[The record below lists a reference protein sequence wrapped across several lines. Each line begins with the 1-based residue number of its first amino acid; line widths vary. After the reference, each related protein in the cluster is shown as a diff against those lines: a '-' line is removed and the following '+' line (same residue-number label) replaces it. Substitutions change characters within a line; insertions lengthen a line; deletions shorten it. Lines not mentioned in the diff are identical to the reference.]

1 MKPSDTRKEQEDEN
15 KVPLAGREHSA
26 SEAPA
31 YAAMERMAEYGRMEG
46 LLRDLRYAAR
56 VLYKKPLFSLVV
68 IATLALGLGANT
80 AIFSLVNA
88 AILTPIPVPQPD
100 RVVMVWSDKVNHE
113 GGNFPA
119 SVPDFEDWQATGA
132 FESLAGFTIDGYDVR
147 IGNKPVREPGVAV
160 TREWF
165 EILQVRPFLGRVFT
179 QEDMQPGHEQ
189 VLVLTH
195 DLWKTLFG
203 ADPTIIG
210 KTTYINSAPYT
221 VIGVL
226 PVRVAKAADEQLY
239 RPLLFEPP
247 LAGDRGLRGVTTAGR
262 LAPGISLMAAQN
274 RLDSV
279 SLRLQKEFPA
289 EDGSY
294 RARLQPIE
302 EAYVEDVHSLVLV
315 LFGAVGFVL
324 LVTCANIANLLL
336 VRGTGRQRELAVR
349 AALGAGK
356 FRLMRQLLTES
367 VLLAALGGVAGIV
380 PAYLGIRFLAM
391 FKPEALPNAD
401 LITLNPTVLLFSLV
415 VALCTGLVFGAF
427 PAWDAWQNH
436 STTVLRERS
445 QVSGGRLRFGNLFVV
460 GEIALTVVLV
470 AGAALMLRSFVQLRS
485 AYPGYDSQVL
495 TLRVSLT
502 GQQYDSADK
511 QVNFYKEAV
520 RRLSGLPGVRSA
532 AAIDCLP
539 TCTDIM
545 GGALHFTDR
554 PEPKQ
559 SERATVIIGSVTPD
573 YFRAMGIPLVRG
585 RLFSESDGAQ
595 DTPTVILDEATAR
608 RYWPNQDPIGQS
620 VKVLMREP
628 LRRIVGVVGNVDR
641 NLAVKMKSR
650 IGQVYVPF
658 TQSPFPVP
666 AMSLVVSSAMNP
678 LNLVPAVQRVISE
691 LAPDQPVFQVET
703 LAQARA
709 ATEISSEFGTWLLGF
724 FAMLSLVL
732 AALGVYGVV
741 SYTVEQRTREFG
753 VRMAIGATPMD
764 LLFGVLKQGFYVTLI
779 GLAVGLVGALALT
792 TTMKDLL
799 HGLSATDPWSLLG
812 SVILLAIVGLLAT
825 FIPAQRATRVEPS
838 VALRYE

>member
-1 MKPSDTRKEQEDEN
+1 MKPSDTYKKDEN
-15 KVPLAGREHSA
+15 KVPEA
-26 SEAPA
+26 APA
-31 YAAMERMAEYGRMEG
+31 HSLYELIEKLAEPARMEG
-46 LLRDLRYAAR
+46 VLRDLRHAAR

-100 RVVMVWSDKVNHE
+100 RVAMVWSDKVNHE
-113 GGNFPA
+113 GGNWPA
-119 SVPDFEDWQATGA
+119 SIPDFQDWQATGA
-132 FESLAGFTIDGYDVR
+132 FESLAGFTTDGYDVR
-147 IGNKPVREPGVAV
+147 IGDRPVRVPGAAV
-160 TREWF
+160 TKEWF
-165 EILQVRPFLGRVFT
+165 DILQVRPTLGRVFT
-179 QEDMQPGHEQ
+179 QEDMQPGHDQ
-189 VLVLTH
+189 VLVLTN
-195 DLWKTLFG
+195 DLWRSLFN
-203 ADPTIIG
+203 ADPAIIG
-210 KTTYINSAPYT
+210 KTSFINSNPYT

-226 PVRVAKAADEQLY
+226 PAKLAKAADEKLY
-239 RPLLFEPP
+239 IPLLFEPP
-247 LAGDRGLRGVTTAGR
+247 LSGDRGLRFVTTAGR
-262 LAPGISLMAAQN
+262 LAPGVSLIAAQN

-279 SLRLQKEFPA
+279 SLRLQKEFPN
-289 EDGSY
+289 EDGSF
-294 RARLQPIE
+294 RAHLQPIE
-302 EAYVEDVHSLVLV
+302 EAYVEDVHTLVLV

-324 LVTCANIANLLL
+324 LVTCANIANLSL

-380 PAYLGIRFLAM
+380 PAYLGIRFLAK

-401 LITLNPTVLLFSLV
+401 LITLNPTVLLFSMALALV
-415 VALCTGLVFGAF
+415 TGLVFGAF
-427 PAWDAWQNH
+427 PAWDAWQTNA
-436 STTVLRERS
+436 TTALRERS
-445 QVSGGRLRFGNLFVV
+445 QVSGGRLRFGNLFVI
-460 GEIALTVVLV
+460 GEVALTVVLV
-470 AGAALMLRSFVQLRS
+470 AGATLMLRSFLQLRS

-502 GQQYDSADK
+502 GQQYDSPDK
-511 QVNFYKEAV
+511 QVNFYKEAL
-520 RRLSGLPGVRSA
+520 RRLSALPGVRSTG
-532 AAIDCLP
+532 AIDCLP
-539 TCTDIM
+539 TCTDLI

-559 SERATVIIGSVTPD
+559 SEQATVIIGSVTPD
-573 YFRAMGIPLVRG
+573 YFHAMGIPLVRG
-585 RLFSESDGAQ
+585 RLFSASDGAQ
-595 DTPTVILDEATAR
+595 DPLIVILDEATAR
-608 RYWPNQDPIGQS
+608 RYWPNQDPIGQR
-620 VKVLMREP
+620 VKLRMKWP
-628 LRRIVGVVGNVDR
+628 LRRIVGVVGDVDR
-641 NLAVKMKSR
+641 NVAVKMKSR

-658 TQSPFPVP
+658 TQSPFP
-666 AMSLVVSSAMNP
+666 AMSLVISSSMNS
-678 LNLVPAVQRVISE
+678 LNLVPAVQRELSA

-709 ATEISSEFGTWLLGF
+709 ATQISSEFGTWLLGF
-724 FAMLSLVL
+724 FAVLSMVL

-779 GLAVGLVGALALT
+779 GLGVGLAGALALSA
-792 TTMKDLL
+792 TMRDLL

>member
-1 MKPSDTRKEQEDEN
+1 MKPSDTEPGN
-15 KVPLAGREHSA
+15 KNAVSPAGPGEPSHDRTSHDRS
-26 SEAPA
+26 SYNRSSFDQSSREAPM
-31 YAAMERMAEYGRMEG
+31 YEAMEKMAAYGRLEG
-46 LLRDLRYAAR
+46 VLRDLRYAAR

-88 AILTPIPVPQPD
+88 AILTPIPVPEPD
-100 RVVMVWSDKVNHE
+100 RVAMIWSDKVNHE

-119 SVPDFEDWQATGA
+119 SIPDLEDWQATGA
-132 FESLAGFTIDGYDVR
+132 FESLAGFTTDGYDVR
-147 IGNKPVREPGVAV
+147 IGNKPVRVPGAAV

-165 EILQVRPFLGRVFT
+165 EILQVHPFLGRVFSAD
-179 QEDMQPGHEQ
+179 DMQAGHEK

-239 RPLLFEPP
+239 MPLLFEPP
-247 LAGDRGLRGVTTAGR
+247 QSADRGLRWVTAAGR

-279 SLRLQKEFPA
+279 SLRLQKEFPS
-289 EDGSY
+289 EDGSF
-294 RARLQPIE
+294 RAHLQPIE

-367 VLLAALGGVAGIV
+367 VLLAVLGGVAGMV
-380 PAYLGIRFLAM
+380 PAYLGIRFLAK

-401 LITLNPTVLLFSLV
+401 LITLSPTVLVFSFVL
-415 VALCTGLVFGAF
+415 ALLTGLVFGAF
-427 PAWDAWQNH
+427 PAWDAWQSNA
-436 STTVLRERS
+436 TTALRERS
-445 QVSGGRLRFGNLFVV
+445 QVSGGRLRFGNLFVI

-495 TLRVSLT
+495 TVRVSLT

-532 AAIDCLP
+532 GAIDCLP
-539 TCTDIM
+539 TCTDLI
-545 GGALHFTDR
+545 GGVLHFTDR
-554 PEPKQ
+554 PEPK
-559 SERATVIIGSVTPD
+559 
-573 YFRAMGIPLVRG
+573 
-585 RLFSESDGAQ
+585 ES
-595 DTPTVILDEATAR
+595 
-608 RYWPNQDPIGQS
+608 
-620 VKVLMREP
+620 
-628 LRRIVGVVGNVDR
+628 
-641 NLAVKMKSR
+641 
-650 IGQVYVPF
+650 
-658 TQSPFPVP
+658 
-666 AMSLVVSSAMNP
+666 
-678 LNLVPAVQRVISE
+678 
-691 LAPDQPVFQVET
+691 
-703 LAQARA
+703 
-709 ATEISSEFGTWLLGF
+709 
-724 FAMLSLVL
+724 
-732 AALGVYGVV
+732 
-741 SYTVEQRTREFG
+741 
-753 VRMAIGATPMD
+753 
-764 LLFGVLKQGFYVTLI
+764 
-779 GLAVGLVGALALT
+779 
-792 TTMKDLL
+792 
-799 HGLSATDPWSLLG
+799 
-812 SVILLAIVGLLAT
+812 
-825 FIPAQRATRVEPS
+825 
-838 VALRYE
+838 

>member
-1 MKPSDTRKEQEDEN
+1 MKPSDTYKKDEN
-15 KVPLAGREHSA
+15 KVPEA
-26 SEAPA
+26 APA
-31 YAAMERMAEYGRMEG
+31 HSLYELIEKLAEPARMEG
-46 LLRDLRYAAR
+46 VLRDLRHAAR

-100 RVVMVWSDKVNHE
+100 RVAMVWSDKVNHE
-113 GGNFPA
+113 GGNWPA
-119 SVPDFEDWQATGA
+119 SIPDFQDWQATGA
-132 FESLAGFTIDGYDVR
+132 FESLAGFTTDGYDVR
-147 IGNKPVREPGVAV
+147 IGDRPVRVPGAAV
-160 TREWF
+160 TKEWF
-165 EILQVRPFLGRVFT
+165 DILQVRPSLGRVFS
-179 QEDMQPGHEQ
+179 QEDMQPGHDQ
-189 VLVLTH
+189 VLVLTN
-195 DLWKTLFG
+195 DLWRSLFN
-203 ADPTIIG
+203 ADPAIIG
-210 KTTYINSAPYT
+210 KTSFINSNPYT

-226 PVRVAKAADEQLY
+226 PAKLAKAADEKLY
-239 RPLLFEPP
+239 IPLLFEPP
-247 LAGDRGLRGVTTAGR
+247 LSADRGLRFVTTAGR
-262 LAPGISLMAAQN
+262 LAPGVSLIAAQN

-279 SLRLQKEFPA
+279 SLRLQKEFPN
-289 EDGSY
+289 EDGSF
-294 RARLQPIE
+294 RAHLQPIE
-302 EAYVEDVHSLVLV
+302 EAYVEDVHTLVLV

-367 VLLAALGGVAGIV
+367 VLLAALGGVAGII
-380 PAYLGIRFLAM
+380 PAYLGIRFLAK

-401 LITLNPTVLLFSLV
+401 LITLNPTVLLFSVVLALV
-415 VALCTGLVFGAF
+415 TGLVFGAF
-427 PAWDAWQNH
+427 PAWDAWQSNA
-436 STTVLRERS
+436 TTVLRERS
-445 QVSGGRLRFGNLFVV
+445 QVSGGRLRFGNLFVI
-460 GEIALTVVLV
+460 GEVALTVVLV
-470 AGAALMLRSFVQLRS
+470 AGATLMLRSFLQLRS

-502 GQQYDSADK
+502 GQQYDAPDK
-511 QVNFYKEAV
+511 QVNFYKEAL
-520 RRLSGLPGVRSA
+520 RRLSALPGVRSTG
-532 AAIDCLP
+532 AIDCLP
-539 TCTDIM
+539 TCTDLI

-559 SERATVIIGSVTPD
+559 SEQATVIIGSVTPD
-573 YFRAMGIPLVRG
+573 YFHAMSIPLVRG
-585 RLFSESDGAQ
+585 RLFSDSDGAQ
-595 DTPTVILDEATAR
+595 DPLIVILDEATAR

-620 VKVLMREP
+620 VKLRMKWP
-628 LRRIVGVVGNVDR
+628 LRRIVGVVGDVDR
-641 NLAVKMKSR
+641 NVAVKMKSR

-658 TQSPFPVP
+658 TQSPFP
-666 AMSLVVSSAMNP
+666 AMSLVISSSMNT
-678 LNLVPAVQRVISE
+678 LNLVPAVQRELSA

-709 ATEISSEFGTWLLGF
+709 ATQVSSEFGTWLLGF
-724 FAMLSLVL
+724 FAVLSMVL

-779 GLAVGLVGALALT
+779 GLGVGLAGALALSA
-792 TTMKDLL
+792 TMRDLL
-799 HGLSATDPWSLLG
+799 HGLSATDPWSLFG

>member
-1 MKPSDTRKEQEDEN
+1 MKPSDTYKKDEN
-15 KVPLAGREHSA
+15 KVPEAAPSHSLYE
-26 SEAPA
+26 SIEKI
-31 YAAMERMAEYGRMEG
+31 AEPVRMEG
-46 LLRDLRYAAR
+46 ILRDLRFAAR

-100 RVVMVWSDKVNHE
+100 RVAMVWSDKVNHE
-113 GGNFPA
+113 GGNWPA
-119 SVPDFEDWQATGA
+119 SIPDFQDWQATGA
-132 FESLAGFTIDGYDVR
+132 FESLAGFTTDGYDVR
-147 IGNKPVREPGVAV
+147 IGDRPVRVPGAAV
-160 TREWF
+160 TKEWF
-165 EILQVRPFLGRVFT
+165 DILQVRPSLGRVFS
-179 QEDMQPGHEQ
+179 QEDMQPGHDQ
-189 VLVLTH
+189 VLVLTN
-195 DLWKTLFG
+195 DLWRSLFN
-203 ADPTIIG
+203 ADPAIIG
-210 KTTYINSAPYT
+210 KTSFINSNPYT

-226 PVRVAKAADEQLY
+226 PAKLAKAADEKLY
-239 RPLLFEPP
+239 IPLLFEPP
-247 LAGDRGLRGVTTAGR
+247 LSADRGLRFVTTAGR
-262 LAPGISLMAAQN
+262 LAPGVSLIAAQN

-279 SLRLQKEFPA
+279 SLRLQKEFPN
-289 EDGSY
+289 EDGSF
-294 RARLQPIE
+294 RAHLQPIE
-302 EAYVEDVHSLVLV
+302 EAYVEDVHTLVLV

-367 VLLAALGGVAGIV
+367 VLLAALGGVAGII
-380 PAYLGIRFLAM
+380 PAYLGIRFLAK

-401 LITLNPTVLLFSLV
+401 LITLNPTVLLFSVVLALV
-415 VALCTGLVFGAF
+415 TGLVFGAF
-427 PAWDAWQNH
+427 PAWDAWQSNA
-436 STTVLRERS
+436 TTVLRERS
-445 QVSGGRLRFGNLFVV
+445 QVSGGRLRFGNLFVI
-460 GEIALTVVLV
+460 GEVALTVVLV
-470 AGAALMLRSFVQLRS
+470 AGATLMLRSFLQLRS

-502 GQQYDSADK
+502 GQQYDAPDK
-511 QVNFYKEAV
+511 QVNFYKEAL
-520 RRLSGLPGVRSA
+520 RRLSALPGVRSTG
-532 AAIDCLP
+532 AIDCLP
-539 TCTDIM
+539 TCTDLI

-559 SERATVIIGSVTPD
+559 SEQATVIIGSVTPD
-573 YFRAMGIPLVRG
+573 YFHAMSIPLVRG
-585 RLFSESDGAQ
+585 RLFSDSDGAQ
-595 DTPTVILDEATAR
+595 DPLIVILDEATAR

-620 VKVLMREP
+620 VKLRMKWP
-628 LRRIVGVVGNVDR
+628 LRRIVGVVGDVDR
-641 NLAVKMKSR
+641 NVAVKMKSR

-658 TQSPFPVP
+658 TQSPFP
-666 AMSLVVSSAMNP
+666 AMSLVISSSMNT
-678 LNLVPAVQRVISE
+678 LNLVPAVQRELSA

-709 ATEISSEFGTWLLGF
+709 ATQVSSEFGTWLLGF
-724 FAMLSLVL
+724 FAVLSMVL

-779 GLAVGLVGALALT
+779 GLGVGLAGALALSA
-792 TTMKDLL
+792 TMRDLL
-799 HGLSATDPWSLLG
+799 HGLSATDPWSLFG